1 MCYPGLEEQ
10 LTGAQVPEGA
20 RVVRDGRLTT
30 GQAAGSAVE
39 FGLALIEQLAG
50 TRKAQEVRHAIHA

>member
-1 MCYPGLEEQ
+1 M
-10 LTGAQVPEGA
+10 
-20 RVVRDGRLTT
+20 VRDGLLTT

-50 TRKAQEVRHAIHA
+50 ERKAQEVRHAIHA